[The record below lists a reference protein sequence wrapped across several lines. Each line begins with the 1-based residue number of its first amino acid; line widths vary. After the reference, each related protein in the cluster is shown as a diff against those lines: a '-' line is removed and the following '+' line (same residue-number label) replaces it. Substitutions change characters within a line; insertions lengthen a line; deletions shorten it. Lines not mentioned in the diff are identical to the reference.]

1 MPNNLDWLDE
11 IEWEDLLNSDMRLIK
26 DKLGEQVLKGLLIE
40 LKSIHL
46 YVTDKP
52 INEARKRYIDRFYNG
67 RNAKELAIRL
77 GVSEQFIYKTNKENI
92 NRRREEVRQKNLF
105 S

>member
-1 MPNNLDWLDE
+1 MANNLDWLDE
-11 IEWEDLLNSDMRLIK
+11 IEWEDLLNSDMRLIRE
-26 DKLGEQVLKGLLIE
+26 KLGDGVLKKMLIE

-52 INEARKRYIDRFYNG
+52 INEARKRYVGQHYNG
-67 RNAKELAIRL
+67 RNAKELAVKL
-77 GVSEQFIYKTNKENI
+77 GVSEQFIYKSNKEI
-92 NRRREEVRQKNLF
+92 ISRRREEARQKSLF

>member
-26 DKLGEQVLKGLLIE
+26 DKLGEQVLKELLIE

-52 INEARKRYIDRFYNG
+52 INEARKRYVDRFYNG
-67 RNAKELAIRL
+67 RNAKELAIKL
-77 GVSEQFIYKTNKENI
+77 AVSEQFIYKTNKENI
-92 NRRREEVRQKNLF
+92 NRRREESRQKNLF